1 MTGWLG
7 IRIICPSGATCL
19 PADYCFSELALQKSN
34 SVGEGYLRKIPVER
48 KLDCSRNRYFSQI
61 TLSNRIYLFNYAE
74 YLTASKTVTC
84 KHRWLKEETRVIRN
98 FSYQF
103 KDFSAFLPSQGY
115 LSLGIPYSVVFA

>member
-1 MTGWLG
+1 MQ
-7 IRIICPSGATCL
+7 IYPVS
-19 PADYCFSELALQKSN
+19 
-34 SVGEGYLRKIPVER
+34 EGYLRKIPVER

-98 FSYQF
+98 YIR
-103 KDFSAFLPSQGY
+103 DV
-115 LSLGIPYSVVFA
+115 IN